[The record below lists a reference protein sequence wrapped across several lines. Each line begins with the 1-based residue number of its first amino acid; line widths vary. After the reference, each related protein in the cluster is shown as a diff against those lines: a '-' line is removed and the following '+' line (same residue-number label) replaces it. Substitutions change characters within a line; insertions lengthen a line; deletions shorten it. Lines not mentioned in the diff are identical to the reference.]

1 MIDSMS
7 NHDLAL
13 RTAQLLENNGTRLDA
28 LPTLIGFDGF
38 IDTILH
44 VVDKRQSATEYTRVE
59 TIEAFGKRILEAAGQ
74 STNIELVVQD
84 VKLGGNGPIM
94 ANAMAALGTP
104 VTYCGMTGYPHTQ
117 AIFEELA
124 SRAKML
130 PISDAALTDAYEFED
145 GKLII
150 GKHENVAQVSWQN
163 LQERVGD
170 EAWRAAWEAAGF
182 AGIVNWTMLPHLTAF
197 WQEMQSR
204 FESEPSAPRK
214 TLFFDLADPEKRTA
228 DDLNEALLTIA
239 KFQKWHDVVLALNER
254 EAQQVVDNLGLP
266 GADEGLER
274 NTAAHHEEIRGFA
287 ANVRETLGISV
298 CAVHPT
304 AFAAAASADDSAV
317 VIGPFTAKPKI
328 TTGAGD
334 HFNAGFC
341 AGFLCGGDLEQALQS
356 GVATSGY
363 YVRNAQ
369 SPTRAQLADFLRNL

>member
-1 MIDSMS
+1 MS
-7 NHDLAL
+7 NQDLAL
-13 RTAQLLENNGTRLDA
+13 RTAQLLDENGHQLDA
-28 LPTLIGFDGF
+28 LPSLIGFDGF

-44 VVDKRQSATEYTRVE
+44 AVDKRQSATEYTRVE
-59 TIEAFGKRILEAAGQ
+59 TLEAFGKRIVDAAGK
-74 STNIELVVQD
+74 STNIELVVQA

-104 VTYCGMTGYPHTQ
+104 VTYCGMTGFPHTQ
-117 AIFEELA
+117 AVFEELA

-130 PISDAALTDAYEFED
+130 PICDAALTDAYEFED
-145 GKLII
+145 GKLIV
-150 GKHENVAQVSWQN
+150 GKHENVAQVSWAN

-170 EAWRAAWEAAGF
+170 VAWRVVWHAAQF
-182 AGIVNWTMLPHLTAF
+182 AGIVNWTMLPHLTEF
-197 WQEMQSR
+197 WREMQAR
-204 FESEPSAPRK
+204 LEAEPAEPRK

-228 DDLNEALLTIA
+228 QDLNEALWTIA
-239 KFQKWHDVVLALNER
+239 KFQKWHDVILALNEK
-254 EAQQVVDNLGLP
+254 EAQQVVENLGLP

-274 NTAAHHEEIRGFA
+274 NTSAHHDEIRGFA
-287 ANVRETLGISV
+287 SGIRNTLNISA

-341 AGFLCGGDLEQALQS
+341 AGFLCGGDLEQALQT

-363 YVRNAQ
+363 YVRHAQ
-369 SPTRAQLADFLRNL
+369 SPTRRQLAEFLQQL

>member
-1 MIDSMS
+1 MS

-13 RTAQLLENNGTRLDA
+13 RTAQLLEENGHRLDA
-28 LPTLIGFDGF
+28 LPSLIGFDGF

-44 VVDKRQSATEYTRVE
+44 VVDKRQSASEYTRVE
-59 TIEAFGKRILEAAGQ
+59 TIEVFGKRILEAAGK
-74 STNIELVVQD
+74 STNIELVVQA

-117 AIFEELA
+117 PVFEELA
-124 SRAKML
+124 NRAKLL
-130 PISDAALTDAYEFED
+130 PLSDAALTDAYEFED
-145 GKLII
+145 GKIII
-150 GKHENVAQVSWQN
+150 GKHENVAQVSWQS

-170 EAWRAAWEAAGF
+170 VAWRVTWQTAAF
-182 AGIVNWTMLPHLTAF
+182 AGMVNWTVLPHLTPL
-197 WQEMQSR
+197 WREMQQR
-204 FESEPSAPRK
+204 LENEAAEPRK

-228 DDLNEALLTIA
+228 EDLNEALNTIA
-239 KFQKWHDVVLALNER
+239 KFQKWHDVILALNEK
-254 EAQQVVDNLGLP
+254 EAQQVVENLGLP

-274 NTAAHHEEIRGFA
+274 NTQAHHDEVRRFA
-287 ANVRETLGISV
+287 MGVREKLGISV

-304 AFAAAASADDSAV
+304 AFAAAASAEESAV
-317 VIGPFTAKPKI
+317 VVGPFTPKPKI

-341 AGFLCGGDLEQALQS
+341 AGYLCGGNLEQALQT

-363 YVRNAQ
+363 YVRHAQ
-369 SPTRAQLADFLRNL
+369 SPTRAQLAAFLREL